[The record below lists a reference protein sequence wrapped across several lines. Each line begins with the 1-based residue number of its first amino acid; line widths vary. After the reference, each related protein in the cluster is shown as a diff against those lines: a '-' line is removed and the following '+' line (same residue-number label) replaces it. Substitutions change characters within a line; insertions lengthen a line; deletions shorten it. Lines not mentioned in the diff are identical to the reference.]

1 MKNITVT
8 IDEDT
13 YRRARVK
20 AAERDTSVTAMVRQF
35 LTEVV
40 AGESD
45 EERLKREEA
54 SIRESI
60 VSFRASDRLRRDAL
74 HDRGR

>member
-60 VSFRASDRLRRDAL
+60 VSFRASDRLRRGAL

>member
-20 AAERDTSVTAMVRQF
+20 AAELDTSVTAMVRQF

-45 EERLKREEA
+45 AEKLKREEA
-54 SIRESI
+54 RIRESI
-60 VSFRASDRLRRDAL
+60 VSFRAGDRLHRDAV